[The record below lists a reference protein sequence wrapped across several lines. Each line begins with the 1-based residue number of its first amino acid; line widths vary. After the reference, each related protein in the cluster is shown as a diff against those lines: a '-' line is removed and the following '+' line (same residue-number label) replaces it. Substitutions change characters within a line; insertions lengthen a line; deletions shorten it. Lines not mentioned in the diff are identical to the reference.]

1 MRTELVLFIE
11 FKDITEETESDK
23 VTGSKLYPQKAE
35 FDSLSYEEKISFWE
49 ANEAYSDCWR
59 YEVMKGKEKR
69 VFSIIP
75 NGDIERGIYI
85 SWRIQL
91 IKDMFK
97 GTPHHGDWLKMCD
110 YDAIVKDYYSKTA
123 NDENSFVTIEYCKS
137 QIKKHKEQLGS
148 MTPDGLLITSA
159 LEIGYK
165 YSNSKTN
172 LSSVSTI
179 FDSAHFDFEG
189 LLTGMNCAKLIPF
202 YQTEIEI
209 KKGLKPQ
216 QTRTGDDYK
225 TKAWFLVG
233 ILFATGE
240 MDNLQIQF
248 NKNATQIA
256 KHLYNDRW
264 EKYRPYIGESASNT
278 NDTDKNI
285 FKRPQKLM
293 DIYNHCIENDITMTE
308 AFKTEALK

>member
-1 MRTELVLFIE
+1 MRTESIE
-11 FKDITEETESDK
+11 FKDITEDSMPVTI
-23 VTGSKLYPQKAE
+23 TGSKMYPQKAK
-35 FDSLSYEEKISFWE
+35 FDTLSYEEKMSFWE
-49 ANEAYSDCWR
+49 ANEGDPDSWR
-59 YEVMKGKEKR
+59 YEVRKGEKSR
-69 VFSIIP
+69 SFSIIP
-75 NGDIERGIYI
+75 FDDNQRELYI
-85 SWRIQL
+85 NWRIQL

-97 GTPHHGDWLKMCD
+97 NTPHHEDWLKRWD
-110 YDAIVKDYYSKTA
+110 YDEIVKDYYSKTSKDK
-123 NDENSFVTIEYCKS
+123 NPLVTIEYCKS
-137 QIKKHKEQLGS
+137 QIEKHNNQLGS
-148 MTPDGLLITSA
+148 KTPKGLLITSA
-159 LEIGYK
+159 VEIGYK
-165 YSNSKTN
+165 YSNSKTK

-189 LLTGMNCAKLIPF
+189 LLTGMNCAELILF

-233 ILFATGE
+233 ISFATGE

-285 FKRPQKLM
+285 FQRPHKLM